1 MSLMQSTL
9 SKEKT
14 EPLLNSGHRKR
25 LIGLD
30 IFRIL
35 LAVEIFMFHSNG
47 HLKCSYGRV
56 INALLRRFGAT
67 TMTAFFILSGYLIW
81 YVHEKDD
88 FSKIRTIKSFYIKR
102 LIAIL
107 PAYYFVAVLFI
118 IFLRKDTW
126 SDQFALFP
134 IELMGLQSTFSSL
147 FNFSHNNGTWFVSCI
162 LVCYLVFPLIHIV
175 VKQLSEKSR
184 YIIFGVSAFI
194 LLYSPVITQIFKI
207 QATYTSPFFRA
218 LEFLLGVLFAS
229 FEESWSVKKT
239 SFKTKILS
247 ISGIL
252 WIGCSLLL
260 VWYIRKNGFPSGFML
275 YSVFF
280 LPIWFLIIVLMKKI
294 SINSP
299 SITKIIIFFSNTAYA
314 LFLVQFF
321 VWPLQ
326 RVIEEFIVLP
336 NILRIVSSFVICIC
350 FAVIVHLIVEKPVQK
365 LFKRRKKYE
374 SA

>member
-1 MSLMQSTL
+1 MSEQ
-9 SKEKT
+9 
-14 EPLLNSGHRKR
+14 NS
-25 LIGLD
+25 L
-30 IFRIL
+30 
-35 LAVEIFMFHSNG
+35 
-47 HLKCSYGRV
+47 
-56 INALLRRFGAT
+56 
-67 TMTAFFILSGYLIW
+67 
-81 YVHEKDD
+81 
-88 FSKIRTIKSFYIKR
+88 
-102 LIAIL
+102 
-107 PAYYFVAVLFI
+107 
-118 IFLRKDTW
+118 
-126 SDQFALFP
+126 
-134 IELMGLQSTFSSL
+134 
-147 FNFSHNNGTWFVSCI
+147 
-162 LVCYLVFPLIHIV
+162 
-175 VKQLSEKSR
+175 
-184 YIIFGVSAFI
+184 
-194 LLYSPVITQIFKI
+194 
-207 QATYTSPFFRA
+207 
-218 LEFLLGVLFAS
+218 
-229 FEESWSVKKT
+229 KKT